1 MIMEGGGSEKVRS
14 DHSIDCVSLVPRG
27 TLQVRIPFMRQWS
40 DPTLEQTNKRQIAR
54 EPMSP
59 KCKATEVP
67 DQKNILF
74 YEIP

>member
-40 DPTLEQTNKRQIAR
+40 DPTLEQTNKQQIVQ
-54 EPMSP
+54 ESLPP
-59 KCKATEVP
+59 
-67 DQKNILF
+67 NIQGNQSV
-74 YEIP
+74 